1 MSVLLG
7 NRSRGAAFLCY
18 HSIAERGAPYLALP
32 PEIFERQL
40 AQLKRRGYRSGG
52 VEDLKLLARGER
64 PSRPTV
70 FLTFDDG
77 FRDNAEVALPL
88 ALAYGFRPIVFV
100 LPRHLEEGSGFEW
113 PEVAE
118 TRAAEPELMRS
129 LTWAQVDEMIGQGA
143 EFGSH
148 TLSHRHLPELDD
160 EQLAYE
166 LAESRAL
173 IERRLGACETVA
185 YPFGEWD
192 ERVAAAARA
201 AGYEFAFSLPQG
213 PQREVG
219 PHCIPRVN
227 VDRRDDGARFRFKLS
242 APGRRFL
249 LSESAE
255 RVRGLRRR
263 AA

>member
-1 MSVLLG
+1 MSHPLG
-7 NRSRGAAFLCY
+7 NRGRDAVFFCY

-32 PEIFERQL
+32 PETFERQL
-40 AQLKRRGYRSGG
+40 AELQRRGYRSGG
-52 VEDLKLLARGER
+52 IEDLRLLARGER
-64 PSRPTV
+64 PARPTV

-100 LPRHLEEGSGFEW
+100 LPRHLENGGGFEW

-118 TRAAEPELMRS
+118 TQVAEPELMRS

-148 TLSHRHLPELDD
+148 TLTHPHLPKLGDG
-160 EQLAYE
+160 QLAEE
-166 LAESRAL
+166 LGESKAL
-173 IERRLGACETVA
+173 IERRLGACATVA

-192 ERVAAAARA
+192 ARVATAARD

-213 PQREVG
+213 PQRHVG
-219 PHCIPRVN
+219 PHCIPRIN
-227 VDRRDDGARFRFKLS
+227 VDRRDDGARFRLKLS
-242 APGRRFL
+242 GPGRRFL
-249 LSESAE
+249 LSEAAE
-255 RVRGLRRR
+255 RVRGLRGSG
-263 AA
+263 A

>member
-1 MSVLLG
+1 MSALLG
-7 NRSRGAAFLCY
+7 NRSRGVAFFCY

-32 PEIFERQL
+32 PDLFERQL
-40 AQLKRRGYRSGG
+40 AQLQRRGYRSGS

-64 PSRPTV
+64 PARPTV

-100 LPRHLEEGSGFEW
+100 LPRHLDEGSGFEW

-148 TLSHRHLPELDD
+148 TLAHHHLPELDD

-166 LAESRAL
+166 LGESRAL

-192 ERVAAAARA
+192 ARVATAARD
-201 AGYEFAFSLPQG
+201 AGYGFAFSLPQG
-213 PQREVG
+213 PQRQIG
-219 PHCIPRVN
+219 PHCIPRIN
-227 VDRRDDGARFRFKLS
+227 VDRRDDGARFRLKLS
-242 APGRRFL
+242 AGGRRFL
-249 LSESAE
+249 LSEAAE
-255 RVRGLRRR
+255 RVRGLRGG

>member
-1 MSVLLG
+1 MSAPLD
-7 NRSRGAAFLCY
+7 NRSRRAVFFCY

-32 PEIFERQL
+32 PEVFERQL
-40 AQLKRRGYRSGG
+40 AELQRRGYRSGG
-52 VEDLKLLARGER
+52 VDDLKALARGER
-64 PSRPTV
+64 PPQPTV

-77 FRDNAEVALPL
+77 FRDNAAVALPL
-88 ALAYGFRPIVFV
+88 MLAYGFRPIVFV
-100 LPRHLEEGSGFEW
+100 LPRHLDEGGAFEW

-129 LTWAQVDEMIGQGA
+129 LTWAEVDEMIGQGA

-160 EQLAYE
+160 EE
-166 LAESRAL
+166 LARELGESKAL
-173 IERRLGACETVA
+173 IERRLGACTTVA

-192 ERVAAAARA
+192 ARVATAARE
-201 AGYEFAFSLPQG
+201 AGYEFGFSLPQG
-213 PQREVG
+213 PQHRVG
-219 PHCIPRVN
+219 PHCIPRIN

-242 APGRRFL
+242 GAGRRFL